1 MYAAAVLYLAPVPA
15 SLTELELSVER
26 SSWLNLERE
35 REIRRW
41 TGAGEDLR
49 FEACFDPLEAA
60 ARTRA
65 RHYSLAVVDCRQV
78 EGVTEAQAAAQ
89 EQALHSFL
97 DRVRDER
104 DPDRRFPFERIAVL
118 VGGRDLERSD
128 RLVFD
133 AGAHHVGICVRDRSL
148 GLAAS
153 GDGEARKARARFL
166 HELWDL
172 AHTVVGGRKLGVTAL
187 CAAGGGITGI
197 YYELGVLK
205 CLEDSLVGFAAGD
218 FDMYFGISAG
228 AVVSSLLANQMP
240 VDELIARFGGDHSGS
255 NVNLE
260 IDLGLR
266 HLNWRG
272 VPGRVQSAVA
282 HLRSYI
288 SRVRAGK
295 ERFTLTNLGWQ
306 LAALAGPLFDASE
319 IERRFARY
327 FAQPGRSNDFRRLAG
342 GRLYIGATDQDAREH
357 VLFGDDGL
365 DQVPISKAVQASSA
379 IHPFFRSVEI
389 EGRYYTDGFV
399 TRTSNLHAAIDRGAN
414 LVFVIDPFLPLVTSE
429 AGEAA
434 RHGLFWGV
442 LQDYKTVAY
451 TRFERVSDAILR
463 QNPQVTCFTFVPSN
477 RMRRLMGTNP
487 MAGSYFDA
495 IVVEAYRSTYRRFR
509 RLQHI
514 IGPRLAEHGIQLDL
528 SVAARTVARL
538 ERRGRPTAA
547 MLLDASARARV
558 TGATTTPPDSPGIGD
573 RGAARLGSVA
583 A

>member
-1 MYAAAVLYLAPVPA
+1 MRAAAVLYLAPVPT
-15 SLTELELSVER
+15 SLQEFEQSVDR
-26 SSWLNLERE
+26 SSWLNVERDGE
-35 REIRRW
+35 VRVL
-41 TGAGEDLR
+41 TGVGEDLR
-49 FEACFDPLEAA
+49 FEICTDPLEAA

-65 RHYSLAVVDCRQV
+65 RHYALAVVDCRRV
-78 EGVTEAQAAAQ
+78 EGVSKEQAAAQ
-89 EQALHSFL
+89 EKALQAFL

-118 VGGRDLERSD
+118 VGGPDLERGD

-133 AGAHHVGICVRDRSL
+133 AGAHHVGVCLRDRSL
-148 GLAAS
+148 GLPECDE
-153 GDGEARKARARFL
+153 GHARKARGQFL

-172 AHTVVGGRKLGVTAL
+172 AHTVVGGRKMGVTAL

-205 CLEDSLVGFAAGD
+205 CLEDSLVGLGAGD

-228 AVVSSLLANQMP
+228 AVVSALLANQMQ
-240 VDELIARFGGDHSGS
+240 VDELIARFGGDNEHD
-255 NVNLE
+255 LE
-260 IDLGLR
+260 IELGLR
-266 HLNWRG
+266 HLDWRG
-272 VPGRVQSAVA
+272 IPGRLESAVA

-288 SRVRAGK
+288 GRVRAGK

-306 LAALAGPLFDASE
+306 LAALVGPLFDASE

-327 FAQPGRSNDFRRLAG
+327 FGQPGRSNDFRRLPG

-357 VLFGDDGL
+357 VLFGDEGL
-365 DQVPISKAVQASSA
+365 DHVSISKAVQASSA

-399 TRTSNLHAAIDRGAN
+399 TRTSNLNAAIDRGAN

-509 RLQHI
+509 RLEHI
-514 IGPRLAEHGIQLDL
+514 IGPRLAEHGIELDL

-547 MLLDASARARV
+547 MLLDASARARASA
-558 TGATTTPPDSPGIGD
+558 ATTSPPDRPGVGD
-573 RGAARLGSVA
+573 RGASRIGSVA

>member
-1 MYAAAVLYLAPVPA
+1 MNAAAVLYLAPVPT
-15 SLTELELSVER
+15 SLEELERSVER
-26 SSWLNLERE
+26 SSWLNVERDGQV
-35 REIRRW
+35 RRW
-41 TGAGEDLR
+41 TGSGEDLR
-49 FEACFDPLEAA
+49 FEICSDPLEAA

-65 RHYSLAVVDCRQV
+65 RHYALAVVDCRQV
-78 EGVTEAQAAAQ
+78 EGVGEEQAAAQ
-89 EQALHSFL
+89 EKALQAFL

-118 VGGRDLERSD
+118 VGGPDLERGD

-133 AGAHHVGICVRDRSL
+133 AGAHHVGVCLRDRSL
-148 GLAAS
+148 GLPEC
-153 GDGEARKARARFL
+153 DQDHARKARGQFL

-172 AHTVVGGRKLGVTAL
+172 AHTVVGGRKMGVTAL

-205 CLEDSLVGFAAGD
+205 CLEDSLGGLGAGD

-228 AVVSSLLANQMP
+228 AVVSALLANQMQ
-240 VDELIARFGGDHSGS
+240 VDELISRFSGDHGDREHD
-255 NVNLE
+255 LE
-260 IDLGLR
+260 IELGLR
-266 HLNWRG
+266 HLDWRG
-272 VPGRVQSAVA
+272 IPGRLESAVA
-282 HLRSYI
+282 HLRSYV

-306 LAALAGPLFDASE
+306 LAALVGPLFDASE

-327 FAQPGRSNDFRRLAG
+327 FGQPGRSNDFRRLPG

-357 VLFGDDGL
+357 VLFGDEGL
-365 DQVPISKAVQASSA
+365 DHVPISKAVQASSA

-414 LVFVIDPFLPLVTSE
+414 LVFVIDPFLPLVTAE

-463 QNPQVTCFTFVPSN
+463 QNPHVTCFTFVPSN

-514 IGPRLAEHGIQLDL
+514 IGPRLAEHGITLDL
-528 SVAARTVARL
+528 SVAAQTVARL

-547 MLLDASARARV
+547 MLLDASARARA
-558 TGATTTPPDSPGIGD
+558 TGASAPPPPDIPRIG
-573 RGAARLGSVA
+573 RGLGSVA